1 MALKLGGHLFTGPFP
16 IETTQVRANQPPV
29 VFAVIAKE
37 GESWAPSFRVIDIG
51 FSEDQGL
58 RFADHRRRAA
68 WGEAAGGESSLG
80 IYLFYAPKSE
90 YQLADRQRL
99 AEELTQKYDPPRGL
113 VEG

>member
-1 MALKLGGHLFTGPFP
+1 MALKLDGHLFTGPFP
-16 IETTQVRANQPPV
+16 IETTQVRANQAPV

-37 GESWAPSFRVIDIG
+37 GEAFAPSFRVIDIG

-58 RFADHRRRAA
+58 RFADHPRRGA
-68 WGEAAGGESSLG
+68 WAEAAGGEAKLG

-90 YQLADRQRL
+90 YGLVDRQRL
-99 AEELTQKYDPPRGL
+99 AAELTQKYDPPRGL